1 MALFETDFIALI
13 FLGLIALALYI
24 VNKITTF
31 ALDKSSTIS
40 VATEI
45 KVLFILRIASF
56 AIIIFVL
63 IEGFPL
69 FEQIDPT
76 YTAILTGSIS
86 TAIAFASSGI
96 FSNLVSGIALL
107 MIRPF
112 EIGDVVKIN
121 QDQGVVRSIR
131 LTKVVIETFDNIRV
145 VKANSEIISANI
157 INYSMNLGR
166 IRKFVDFKDKIH
178 YAEELFPSMLAGEE
192 EEDEKSLRNLFTTIF
207 KLNKT
212 QKVHNYIWTMEMPYK
227 GFLHKIDQ
235 IETLC
240 KEYREVFGF
249 KPRYHVNG
257 VGRDISV
264 KFRIMTTETAKI
276 FNDQPEFANDL
287 YKIIHRHE
295 KQ

>member
-45 KVLFILRIASF
+45 KMLFILRIASF
-56 AIIIFVL
+56 AIIIFIL